1 MSTII
6 SVSFV
11 NPVSHIKRNSGHFSI
26 LFSVDQKTL
35 AKKKKR
41 KLLQLAT
48 PRLVLIPSDFDYT
61 GLSEVMEKEMAVFY

>member
-11 NPVSHIKRNSGHFSI
+11 NPISHIKRNSGYFSI

-35 AKKKKR
+35 EKKKR